1 MNAMVSQELLT
12 VRDVAER
19 LNVSVDTVRR
29 YVRRGDLPIV
39 RLGSGP
45 AAPIR
50 IRPDAVTRFIRNG
63 EEASA

>member
-1 MNAMVSQELLT
+1 MNAMVEELLT

-29 YVRRGDLPIV
+29 YIRRGDLPTV

-45 AAPIR
+45 AAPVR
-50 IRPDAVTRFIRNG
+50 IRLDAVLRFIREG
-63 EEASA
+63 EETA